1 MKKII
6 SPDETFAT
14 VTDFPWY
21 YYHFEVSVL
30 LICPVLRNELRIIIL
45 RNELRIIIL
54 RNELRII
61 IPRKELGIIIP
72 RKELGIIK
80 GSQNIAKFAK
90 NAKIARVLMG
100 IGWFA
105 NMGMGWP

>member
-30 LICPVLRNELRIIIL
+30 LICPVL

-100 IGWFA
+100 IGWCA

>member
-45 RNELRIIIL
+45 RNELRIII
-54 RNELRII
+54 
-61 IPRKELGIIIP
+61 P

-105 NMGMGWP
+105 NMGTGWP

>member
-45 RNELRIIIL
+45 RNELRIII
-54 RNELRII
+54 
-61 IPRKELGIIIP
+61 P

>member
-61 IPRKELGIIIP
+61 IPRKELGII
-72 RKELGIIK
+72 K